1 MLENDYNIK
10 PNLDL
15 ELKENK
21 FSEEKV
27 ISETQQ
33 NTQKVIEQEQG
44 QETEISKFYNI
55 KFSYSS

>member
-10 PNLDL
+10 PDLDP
-15 ELKENK
+15 ELRENK
-21 FSEEKV
+21 FSEEKM

-33 NTQKVIEQEQG
+33 NTQKVTEQEQG